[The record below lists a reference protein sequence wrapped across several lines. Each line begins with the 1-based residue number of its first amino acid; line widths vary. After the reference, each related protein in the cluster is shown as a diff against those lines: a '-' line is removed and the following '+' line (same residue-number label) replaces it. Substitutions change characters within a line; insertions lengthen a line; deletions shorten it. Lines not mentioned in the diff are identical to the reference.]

1 MAAPPLEENV
11 PPFLA
16 FSVFFASFAFEK
28 TFPRAKIRSRE
39 GLPSFGG
46 NAFALSFGA
55 QGLSFRVMQEDFS
68 DSLFASEETPKDA
81 PEATDAGF
89 RCPLAARMRPRAL
102 SEILGHEKILGAGAL
117 LPRLIATDN
126 FGSLLFYGP
135 PGCGKTT
142 LAEVI
147 AAETRCRC
155 VRVNA
160 VLSNT
165 GELRDMLRIARAA
178 PERRTLLLIDE
189 IHRFN
194 KAQQDLLLPDVEAG
208 NVRLIGCTTHNPGFY
223 VIPPLLSRSHL
234 FRLEPV
240 EEKHVVASLARA
252 LADEER
258 GLGALNISAD
268 ADALAA
274 LARMSEGDM
283 RRALN
288 ALETVALGHAP
299 NSALTLADVAAFARE
314 RQIRY
319 DRNEDEHYD
328 TISAFIKSVRGS
340 DPDAAVY
347 WLAVMLE
354 GGEDPR
360 FIARRLVILASEDV
374 GLADSRAL
382 GVAVAAQQACD
393 FIGMPEAQLTLAHA
407 TLFLATCP
415 KSNSATEAI
424 FAARAAVR
432 EGGRQRVPAHLR
444 DAHNK
449 LNKSLGNGDGYL
461 YSHEF
466 PEGISGQTYLEK
478 PVRFYEPKP
487 NGAEAAI
494 AERLAR
500 WNALREE
507 IRSARAAKQG
517 GKKKRA

>member
-1 MAAPPLEENV
+1 MA
-11 PPFLA
+11 
-16 FSVFFASFAFEK
+16 
-28 TFPRAKIRSRE
+28 
-39 GLPSFGG
+39 
-46 NAFALSFGA
+46 
-55 QGLSFRVMQEDFS
+55 EDFS
-68 DSLFASEETPKDA
+68 DLLFANHRDETQR
-81 PEATDAGF
+81 EAETRESGF
-89 RCPLAARMRPRAL
+89 RRPLAARMRPRNL
-102 SEILGHEKILGAGAL
+102 DEIFGHEKILGKGSL

-147 AAETRCRC
+147 AAVTHCRC
-155 VRVNA
+155 VRINA

-165 GELRDMLRIARAA
+165 AELRDILRIARSNPAQ
-178 PERRTLLLIDE
+178 RTLLLIDE

-208 NVRLIGCTTHNPGFY
+208 NVRIIGCTTHNPGFY

-240 EEKHVVASLARA
+240 AETHVVASLARA

-258 GLGALNISAD
+258 GLGALKITAD
-268 ADALAA
+268 ADALSA

-299 NSALTLADVAAFARE
+299 NSALTLDDVAAFARE

-319 DRNEDEHYD
+319 DRDEDEHYD
-328 TISAFIKSVRGS
+328 TASAFIKSIRGS

-360 FIARRLVILASEDV
+360 FIARRLVILASEDI

-382 GVAVAAQQACD
+382 TVAVAAQQACD

-424 FAARAAVR
+424 FAARALLK
-432 EGGRQRVPAHLR
+432 EGQRQRVPAHLR
-444 DAHNK
+444 DAHNRF
-449 LNKSLGNGDGYL
+449 NQSLGNGADYR
-461 YSHEF
+461 YSHAF
-466 PEGISGQTYLEK
+466 PEGISGQTYLETPLK
-478 PVRFYEPKP
+478 IYTPKT

-500 WNALREE
+500 WDALREQ
-507 IRSARAAKQG
+507 IRQNQAAKP
-517 GKKKRA
+517 KKKSK